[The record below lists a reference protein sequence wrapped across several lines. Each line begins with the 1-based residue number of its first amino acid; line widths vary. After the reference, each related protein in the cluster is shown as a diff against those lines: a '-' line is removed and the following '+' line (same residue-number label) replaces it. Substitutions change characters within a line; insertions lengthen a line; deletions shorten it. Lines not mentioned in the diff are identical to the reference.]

1 MNENLTKY
9 SHVTLK
15 RLSTDSNL
23 RVKTPRLIHPDET
36 VNGVPPD
43 IWDWLCSEF
52 GEYRGNF
59 VLFKYGSN

>member
-1 MNENLTKY
+1 MNENLTKHN
-9 SHVTLK
+9 HVILK

-23 RVKTPRLIHPDET
+23 RVKTPRPIHLDET
-36 VNGVPPD
+36 VGQAPSD

-59 VLFKYGSN
+59 VFFKYD